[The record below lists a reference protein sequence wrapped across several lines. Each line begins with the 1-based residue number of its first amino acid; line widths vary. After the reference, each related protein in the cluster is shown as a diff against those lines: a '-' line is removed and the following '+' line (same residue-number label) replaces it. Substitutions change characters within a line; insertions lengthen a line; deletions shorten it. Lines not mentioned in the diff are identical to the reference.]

1 MSKKIVAMLL
11 AAVMLLTAAC
21 GAKETAPAAEEP
33 AAEKPETEKAEEQ
46 EADREEAEDSKTDGE
61 LKYDFTIGYSVLGEN
76 TNFFVT
82 VGNSLAEACEKQGT
96 NLLRTIDDRDASKM
110 KTAIDTFVMQ
120 GADIIVDFTVLAETG
135 TAIAENL
142 EIPML
147 SVDCVYEG
155 AYFFGVNNEEAGV
168 TAGTYAA
175 EWVKANWNGEIN
187 AVQMLYNEANGE
199 DVKRRVGAAVDYLA
213 GEGLITKDI
222 VTETNM
228 NSSGSTTTDVSYV
241 RSLVVDYLSAHPD
254 AEHVLVLAQTDE
266 QAMAANAAV
275 ESVGR
280 TDQVIVVSHNCD
292 PNVVQMMQD
301 GKGAIIGTVN
311 YNSAGYGAGILDAC
325 AKILAA
331 KEAGEEIDKNFY
343 NEIYVVNKDNVWDY
357 YPEAVT
363 VE

>member
-1 MSKKIVAMLL
+1 MSKKIAAMLL
-11 AAVMLLTAAC
+11 ALSMVLATAAC
-21 GAKETAPAAEEP
+21 GSKEAEAPAEEP
-33 AAEKPETEKAEEQ
+33 AATT
-46 EADREEAEDSKTDGE
+46 EEAAEPAEKEAPAADGE
-61 LKYDFTIGYSVLGEN
+61 LSYDFTVGYSVLGEN

-82 VGNSLAEACEKQGT
+82 VGNSLQEACDGKGVE
-96 NLLRTIDDRDASKM
+96 LFRTIDDRDASKM

-135 TAIAENL
+135 TAIAQNL
-142 EIPML
+142 EIPLL

-175 EWVKANWNGEIN
+175 EWVNANWDGKID

-199 DVKRRVGAAVDYLA
+199 TVKRRVGAAVDYLVE
-213 GEGLITKDI
+213 EGLITKDI

-254 AEHVLVLAQTDE
+254 ATNVLILAQTDE
-266 QAMAANAAV
+266 QAMAANAAI

-280 TDQVIVVSHNCD
+280 ADQVVVVSHNCD
-292 PNVVQMMQD
+292 PNVVQMMQE
-301 GKGAIIGTVN
+301 GKGSIVGTVN

-331 KEAGEEIDKNFY
+331 KEAGEEIDMNFY
-343 NEIYVVNKDNVWDY
+343 NEIYVVNKDNVWNY

>member
-11 AAVMLLTAAC
+11 ALSMVLGVTAC
-21 GAKETAPAAEEP
+21 GAKETETP
-33 AAEKPETEKAEEQ
+33 AEKPAAVEEVAEE
-46 EADREEAEDSKTDGE
+46 APAEEAETAAADGE
-61 LKYDFTIGYSVLGEN
+61 LSYDFTVGYSVLGEN

-82 VGNSLAEACEKQGT
+82 VGNSLQEACDSKGT
-96 NLLRTIDDRDASKM
+96 ELFRTIDDRDASKM

-135 TAIAENL
+135 TAIAKNL

-147 SVDCVYEG
+147 SVDCVYDG

-168 TAGTYAA
+168 TAGTYVA
-175 EWVKANWNGEIN
+175 EWVNANWDGKID

-199 DVKRRVGAAVDYLA
+199 DVKRRVGAAVDFLA
-213 GEGLITKDI
+213 EEGLITKDV

-254 AEHVLVLAQTDE
+254 ATNVVILAQTDE
-266 QAMAANAAV
+266 QAMAANAAI

-292 PNVVQMMQD
+292 PNVVQMMQE
-301 GKGAIIGTVN
+301 GKGAIVGTVN

-331 KEAGEEIDKNFY
+331 KETGEEIDMNFY
-343 NEIYVVNKDNVWDY
+343 NKIYVVNKDNVWEY